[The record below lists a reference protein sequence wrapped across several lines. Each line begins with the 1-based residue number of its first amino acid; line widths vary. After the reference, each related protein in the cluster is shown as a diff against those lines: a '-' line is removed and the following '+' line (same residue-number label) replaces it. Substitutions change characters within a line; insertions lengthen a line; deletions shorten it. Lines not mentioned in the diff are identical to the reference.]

1 MRHHFTPPPPRLRS
15 TRTFLALFAAGAA
28 MVSGCGGGGSS
39 TANEPVSFTAGVE
52 RQFAAGR
59 TERLTVDGT
68 SVITRTGD
76 GWTVTVDGNTV
87 EFDESDFGARRQD
100 PSAYFKELDDEAF
113 LLWSEEGEGFSS
125 TGDKT
130 EEFEYLDVY
139 GFNSYDTVPDADLAT
154 FERSDFTRSGFVY
167 VVQGIPTADIPRS
180 GTATYSGRTRA
191 AEWRTD
197 RAVFSGG
204 ATRYAGSIDMSATFG
219 ADGSTVT
226 GAFNFTRVRVPGG
239 TVTDIPD
246 GAGRVPFAFTAT
258 GNQLSVTGASITE
271 GRFAGYEQIGIR
283 GALFGPEADE
293 VGGVFEGANPDA
305 GTVMHGYFAAT
316 KD

>member
-1 MRHHFTPPPPRLRS
+1 
-15 TRTFLALFAAGAA
+15 

-39 TANEPVSFTAGVE
+39 TTNEPVSFTAGVE

-87 EFDESDFGARRQD
+87 EFDESDFEVD
-100 PSAYFKELDDEAF
+100 PRNSRTYSKTLDGQAF
-113 LLWSEEGEGFSS
+113 TFWSREGDGFSS

-139 GFNSYDTVPDADLAT
+139 GFGPGDTVPGADLTALDP
-154 FERSDFTRSGFVY
+154 SDFTRRDYVY
-167 VVQGIPTADIPRS
+167 VVQGVPTADIPRN

-191 AEWRTD
+191 GEWDTGS
-197 RAVFSGG
+197 AVFSGE
-204 ATRYAGSIDMSATFG
+204 ATWYAGSINMTATFG
-219 ADGSTVT
+219 ADESTVA
-226 GAFNFTRVRVPGG
+226 GAFNFTRVREPGEPP
-239 TVTDIPD
+239 TDIPD
-246 GAGRVPFAFTAT
+246 GDGRIPFSFTAT
-258 GNQLSVTGASITE
+258 GNQLSVTGARITE

-293 VGGVFEGANPDA
+293 VGGVFEGENPDA
-305 GTVMHGYFAAT
+305 STVMHGYFAAT
-316 KD
+316 KN